1 MNIVSNM
8 NYNCELKI
16 DEDLFEGTLDIDGN
30 KYQVW
35 FDYKDIS
42 FEAEEFSQ
50 GEGSISFRMFA
61 GNTVYQL
68 LLELEEEGQYF
79 GELREIE
86 RVSGMPEKI
95 LLTKEIQLRIK

>member
-1 MNIVSNM
+1 
-8 NYNCELKI
+8 
-16 DEDLFEGTLDIDGN
+16 
-30 KYQVW
+30 
-35 FDYKDIS
+35 
-42 FEAEEFSQ
+42 
-50 GEGSISFRMFA
+50 MFA